1 MKNLSIK
8 LQLSLSAIAV
18 GFVLLLAQLGL
29 QFYVLRA
36 DIVQRI
42 EKNEFRQLSD
52 FANNL
57 DERLQDSVAML
68 ASVGLNV
75 PAEQIGD
82 LPKLERFLQREHAL
96 LNVYDDLYIFDANG
110 ILQVDW
116 PVKPGRRSLDMSAR
130 DYIQG
135 VIQTR
140 VPVIS
145 KPILGKAT
153 KQPIVV
159 VAAPI
164 LDKQNR
170 LVGILGGVLNLY
182 KPNLLGS
189 IATQKNGET
198 GYYYLVTKDRMRI
211 AHPDASLIFKPV
223 PEGSGNI
230 PFENAIKGFE
240 GTQEGYTTRGLKGLF
255 TFKRLQATDWIVAS
269 VIPSEEAFAPI
280 EALYQRMLI
289 VTALLML
296 TMVPLLWGFVAKL
309 VQPLGQLAY
318 AMHDKAEQMRKGL
331 QVTPIAEMG
340 GQEIKTVVLAF
351 NAFMEARQRAE
362 NELSLARDAAQS
374 ANESKSNFLANM
386 SHEIRTPMNG
396 ILGMTEL
403 CLQTRMTTEQRS
415 YLEMVSASANSLLVV
430 INDILDFSKIEAQK
444 LYLDPHEFSLHALI
458 RQASRTLSLRA
469 SEKEL
474 ELVCDVAIDVPDMV
488 VGDPLR
494 LQQVVSNLL
503 GNAIK
508 FTAQGEIVLTVAC
521 RQNASTPESIGLF
534 FQVKDTGIGISH
546 DKQALIFDV
555 FTQADSSTAR
565 RFGGSGLGLAISR
578 NLVQMM
584 GGEIDVSSEVGKGST
599 FSFTVQLQRAQS
611 SHMTANQI
619 SPSLQGQT
627 VLVVDDTASNRHM
640 MTKRL
645 TCAGLHV
652 VATDSAAH
660 ALHSPQ
666 LTQAALALVDVNM
679 PDIDGYDLVKQLR
692 QIKTAAQMP
701 ILMMGTLS
709 EQISQEQLD
718 QFDIQGFL
726 VKPIDSCE
734 LVASLNRVSAVN
746 VVHDEPVRA
755 PRDAAALT
763 ATRQVLLVED
773 TPINQTLQSILLNRM
788 GYEVTLANNGLE
800 GLEAFNTQAFD
811 LILMDIQMPE
821 MGGIEATQLMR
832 EQEQLR
838 QLKRTPIIAVT
849 ANALKGDRERYFEA
863 GMDGYVSKPLSMDSL
878 KTEMARVLAQAKFSL
893 EMD

>member
-18 GFVLLLAQLGL
+18 GFILLLAQLVL
-29 QFYVLRA
+29 QFYVLRT

-52 FANNL
+52 FASNL

-96 LNVYDDLYIFDANG
+96 LNVYDDLYIFDAKG

-135 VIQTR
+135 VIQTH

-280 EALYQRMLI
+280 DALYQRMLI
-289 VTALLML
+289 VTVLLML
-296 TMVPLLWGFVAKL
+296 TMVPLLWGFVARL
-309 VQPLGQLAY
+309 VRPLGQLAY

-351 NAFMEARQRAE
+351 NEFMEARQRAE

-458 RQASRTLSLRA
+458 RQATRTLSLRA

-474 ELVCDVAIDVPDMV
+474 ELVCDMAVDVPDMV

-494 LQQVVSNLL
+494 LQQVISNLL

-534 FQVKDTGIGISH
+534 FQVKDTGIGISP

-584 GGEIDVSSEVGKGST
+584 GGEIDVSSEIGKGST
-599 FSFTVQLQRAQS
+599 FSFTVQLQRAVTF
-611 SHMTANQI
+611 HATANQI
-619 SPSLQGQT
+619 LPSLQGQT

-640 MTKRL
+640 LTKRL
-645 TCAGLHV
+645 TCAGLHP

-666 LTQAALALVDVNM
+666 LPQAALALVDVNM

-701 ILMMGTLS
+701 ILMMGALS

-718 QFDIQGFL
+718 HLDIQGFL
-726 VKPIDSCE
+726 VKPIDSYE
-734 LVASLNRVSAVN
+734 LVGALNRVSAVN
-746 VVHDEPVRA
+746 ISHDQPARA
-755 PRDAAALT
+755 IPDASALT
-763 ATRQVLLVED
+763 ISRQVLLVED

-863 GMDGYVSKPLSMDSL
+863 GMDGYVSKPLSIDSL
-878 KTEMARVLAQAKFSL
+878 KTEMERVLAQAKFSL

>member
-18 GFVLLLAQLGL
+18 GFVLLLAQLVL
-29 QFYVLRA
+29 QFYVLRV

-42 EKNEFRQLSD
+42 EKNEFKQLSD
-52 FANNL
+52 FASNL
-57 DERLQDSVAML
+57 DERLQDSMAML

-75 PAEQIGD
+75 PSEHMGD
-82 LPKLERFLQREHAL
+82 LAKLEYFLQREHAL
-96 LNVYDDLYIFDANG
+96 LNVYDDLYIFDAKG
-110 ILQVDW
+110 VLQVDW

-135 VIQTR
+135 VTQTHE
-140 VPVIS
+140 PFIS

-159 VAAPI
+159 VAVPI
-164 LDKQNR
+164 LNKQNQ

-182 KPNLLGS
+182 KPNLLGA

-198 GYYYLVTKDRMRI
+198 GYYYLVTQDRMRI

-223 PEGSGNI
+223 PEGSSNI

-255 TFKRLQATDWIVAS
+255 TFKRLQTTGWIVAS
-269 VIPSEEAFAPI
+269 VIPSEEAFAAI

-289 VTALLML
+289 VTVLLML
-296 TMVPLLWGFVAKL
+296 TMIPLLWGFVARL
-309 VQPLGQLAY
+309 VRPLGQLAH
-318 AMHDKAEQMRKGL
+318 AMHEKAEHMREGQ
-331 QVTPIAEMG
+331 QVTPISEMG
-340 GQEIKTVVLAF
+340 GQEIKTVVHAF

-362 NELSLARDAAQS
+362 SELSLARDAAQA
-374 ANESKSNFLANM
+374 ANESKSHFLANM

-403 CLQTRMTTEQRS
+403 CLQTPMTAEQRS

-444 LYLDPHEFSLHALI
+444 LHLDPHEFSLHGLL
-458 RQASRTLSLRA
+458 RQATRTLSLRA

-474 ELVCDVAIDVPDMV
+474 ELVCDLGPDVPDLV

-494 LQQVVSNLL
+494 LQQVISNLL

-508 FTAQGEIVLTVAC
+508 FTAQGEIMLTVAC
-521 RQNASTPESIGLF
+521 MQPAPTPDGIWLAF
-534 FQVKDTGIGISH
+534 HIKDTGIGISQ

-578 NLVQMM
+578 SLVRMM
-584 GGEIDVSSEVGKGST
+584 GGDIRVHSELGKGST
-599 FSFTVQLQRAQS
+599 FSFTTHLQL
-611 SHMTANQI
+611 ANAN
-619 SPSLQGQT
+619 SVTEHTLMPSLAGQT
-627 VLVVDDTASNRHM
+627 VLVVDDTASSRHVLV
-640 MTKRL
+640 KRL
-645 TCAGLHV
+645 SCAGLHP
-652 VATDSAAH
+652 VAADSAGQ

-666 LTQAALALVDVNM
+666 MAQARFALIDVNM
-679 PDIDGYDLVKQLR
+679 PDIDGYALAKQLR
-692 QIKTAAQMP
+692 QVRSAAQMP
-701 ILMMGTLS
+701 IVMLGALS
-709 EQISQEQLD
+709 EQISQDQLAHL
-718 QFDIQGFL
+718 DIQGFL
-726 VKPIDSCE
+726 IKPIDAQE
-734 LVASLNRVSAVN
+734 LVGLLNRLACVGEASAHVPQASWQADAQVVS
-746 VVHDEPVRA
+746 
-755 PRDAAALT
+755 
-763 ATRQVLLVED
+763 RQVLLVED
-773 TPINQTLQSILLNRM
+773 TPINQTLQSILLSRM
-788 GYEVTLANNGLE
+788 GYEVTLASNGVE
-800 GLEAFNTQAFD
+800 GVDMFGVSRFD

-821 MGGIEATQLMR
+821 MGGIEATQVIRQM
-832 EQEQLR
+832 EQTRRLH
-838 QLKRTPIIAVT
+838 RTPIIAVT

-878 KTEMARVLAQAKFSL
+878 KTEIDRVLAQARVL
-893 EMD
+893 ELAS